1 MFSCKFWKIFKSIFF
16 TEHLLIT
23 ASVKCLQSQNIS
35 KFTKSNTSILDN
47 KLCQQ
52 FITSLQLS
60 IFDSKNHI
68 RPLIKKDNQIK
79 RKNYYRPIRTTPN
92 LPKVRAYVSNNKCH
106 FRKSFNAQ
114 YFNVGEVEIQR
125 QW

>member
-79 RKNYYRPIRTTPN
+79 RKNYYRPNRTTPN